1 MYEHGSIERIG
12 PKIVNSNYVFWSPD
26 DGQLTGAGYDVPLTR
41 VVGLFWQVRVG
52 PTNVDSV
59 RKDVRQVDAVGS
71 LPDVDFTR
79 YVMYWLLRTAKGMGA
94 NEMMKLVREVWGLEM
109 RRLIVLLTV
118 TSALAAMLVLGGAAT
133 AQTAV
138 PTDLRAFMTG
148 KQEVNECFFHHVP
161 IPTARDLPCSRCTK
175 RKCATPIDVRRI
187 KPATAAS
194 IHQGRRGVNGP
205 IVVPLNAPTDGSSSG
220 CMPIIPPLSFEL
232 SA

>member
-1 MYEHGSIERIG
+1 M
-12 PKIVNSNYVFWSPD
+12 
-26 DGQLTGAGYDVPLTR
+26 
-41 VVGLFWQVRVG
+41 G

-94 NEMMKLVREVWGLEM
+94 NEMMKLVRRVGLEM

-148 KQEVNECFFHHVP
+148 KQEVNECFFP
-161 IPTARDLPCSRCTK
+161 PCADPNGAGLAVLKVHKAKVCYT
-175 RKCATPIDVRRI
+175 IDVRRI